1 MLSRPSELSV
11 VSTNVRRFLNQ
22 IQKEHARQGQRHKTR
37 ITLRLPL
44 ATNWMHSLAKDKY
57 EREHVI
63 TCINEI
69 IQHTGWQ
76 ITKTTIS
83 ERSPHWGTRH
93 MLTTMGYRQSRDE
106 GLDVGT
112 CAA

>member
-1 MLSRPSELSV
+1 MLSRPSELSA
-11 VSTNVRRFLNQ
+11 VSTNARRFLNL

-37 ITLRLPL
+37 ITLRLRCQ
-44 ATNWMHSLAKDKY
+44 TDWMHSLAKDKH

-63 TCINEI
+63 TCVNEI

-83 ERSPHWGTRH
+83 SRANYWGSRH

-106 GLDVGT
+106 GLVVGDCVT
-112 CAA
+112 